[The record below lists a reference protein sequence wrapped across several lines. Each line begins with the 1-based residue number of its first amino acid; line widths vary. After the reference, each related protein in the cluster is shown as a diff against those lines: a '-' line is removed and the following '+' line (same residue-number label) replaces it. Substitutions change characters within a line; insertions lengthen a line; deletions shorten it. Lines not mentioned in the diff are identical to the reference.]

1 MHCCCIKKF
10 SATPKETIPFGLN
23 LQSYSASSRA
33 VSCRIKAAKD
43 AGYDHMQLTVLE
55 QAAEPVNQRTRIRTL
70 GRSVT
75 QFRPRVALCS
85 NACMVVVRRANDLCA
100 LIFEWK

>member
-23 LQSYSASSRA
+23 LQSYSASRRA
-33 VSCRIKAAKD
+33 VSCRIKAV
-43 AGYDHMQLTVLE
+43 AGMQLTVLE

-75 QFRPRVALCS
+75 QFRPRVALCL

-100 LIFEWK
+100 LIFERK